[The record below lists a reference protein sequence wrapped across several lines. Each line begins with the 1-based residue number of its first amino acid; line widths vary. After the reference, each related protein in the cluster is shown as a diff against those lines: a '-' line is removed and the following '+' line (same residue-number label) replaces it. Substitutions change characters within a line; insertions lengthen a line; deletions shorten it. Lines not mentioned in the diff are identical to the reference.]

1 MKVLP
6 DEKVQ
11 RNVGIPSEYRILAM
25 KKTRE
30 HCDET
35 WIIFLD
41 LVKAFDRVPCNL
53 LWIILERFGFP
64 PKIITILK
72 SLHKNVNVKFTAGT
86 VTRILSSIIGVK
98 QGDILGPMLFTT
110 FIAAIMITWRKIYDR
125 SLCIFRTKK
134 DFILTGRRS
143 TTKGID
149 FLLIDSEY
157 ADNTAVLFDSRESLE
172 TFSPL
177 SINHFEKF
185 GMEVHVGHCDQP
197 NKSSKTD
204 VLFVSAPP
212 SSYAEPT
219 IFDDINLQ
227 PINLGNN
234 RFLPIVTKFNYLG
247 TTLNIDCRDNEVV
260 VFKIKKA
267 GNAFGALRKCFYF
280 LKPNIS
286 VDAERARYEGL
297 ILSILLYS
305 AECYNFKISNKE
317 LLRRLNLRKIDDY
330 IIKRQLRWGG
340 HVARMD
346 FDRLPE
352 KCLCG
357 YVLNVPLVHLNFHTA
372 VVCISC

>member
-1 MKVLP
+1 MLLEVAHKIITKIVHSRLVPIAEKP
-6 DEKVQ
+6 DHESQCGFRSRRGSADAVFTVK
-11 RNVGIPSEYRILAM
+11 LAM

-41 LVKAFDRVPCNL
+41 LVKAFNRVPCNL

-260 VFKIKKA
+260 VFKIKRA
-267 GNAFGALRKCFYF
+267 GNAFGALRKYFYF
-280 LKPNIS
+280 LKPKHI
-286 VDAERARYEGL
+286 
-297 ILSILLYS
+297 
-305 AECYNFKISNKE
+305 C
-317 LLRRLNLRKIDDY
+317 
-330 IIKRQLRWGG
+330 
-340 HVARMD
+340 
-346 FDRLPE
+346 
-352 KCLCG
+352 
-357 YVLNVPLVHLNFHTA
+357 
-372 VVCISC
+372 